1 LGFIKAGDNHF
12 NPLYLGGSNSQPI
25 GFLTEAEHNDFH
37 EYMDETGLGFTGRN
51 GPRAREI
58 WGQMGQVERIDHIV
72 KAACRANLSESK
84 METLIERM
92 PEIMEGENPGIK
104 TARGNMGEGMWA
116 KGVGEF
122 GEGLS
127 ANGILGSSLNSLS
140 IANMVTGA
148 IAMNK
153 EMKMSN
159 YVMGTLIFQDVLG
172 NHFYLQRQRTG
183 IFRWDRFYRIYIDG
197 TFAGQRDEVD
207 RWFYDDCKE
216 EYEKREGYINW
227 LGDFVPGTERK
238 ELPKMDPRMWP
249 GGQMPTLA

>member
-1 LGFIKAGDNHF
+1 
-12 NPLYLGGSNSQPI
+12 
-25 GFLTEAEHNDFH
+25 
-37 EYMDETGLGFTGRN
+37 
-51 GPRAREI
+51 
-58 WGQMGQVERIDHIV
+58 
-72 KAACRANLSESK
+72 